1 MKKYYFCSLLLS
13 ISMASAANHCH
24 EEHQNIDK
32 NQFNVSDQLSGG
44 SETLSKSELES
55 SDYNFFSNGLSNSQ
69 IAVVKVKGM
78 VCDFCARGI
87 EKTFSKDKNV
97 KKIDVDLSK
106 GRVMIA
112 YAENVDINF
121 DDIKTK
127 ILSNGQTA
135 VEMQLIKI

>member
-1 MKKYYFCSLLLS
+1 
-13 ISMASAANHCH
+13 MASVANHCH
-24 EEHQNIDK
+24 EDHQNIDK
-32 NQFNVSDQLSGG
+32 NQFDVSDQPSDE
-44 SETLSKSELES
+44 SESISNIELDS

-112 YAENVDINF
+112 YTENVDINF

-127 ILSNGQTA
+127 ILSSGQTA
-135 VEMQLIKI
+135 VEIQLIKI

>member
-1 MKKYYFCSLLLS
+1 MKKYYFCLLLLS
-13 ISMASAANHCH
+13 ISMASVANHCH
-24 EEHQNIDK
+24 EEHQNVNK
-32 NQFNVSDQLSGG
+32 NQFDFSGKLSDE
-44 SETLSKSELES
+44 SESISNIELDS

-97 KKIDVDLSK
+97 KKIDVDLTK
-106 GRVMIA
+106 GRVVIA
-112 YAENVDINF
+112 YTENVDINF

-135 VEMQLIKI
+135 VEIQLIKI

>member
-1 MKKYYFCSLLLS
+1 MKKYYFFLLLLS
-13 ISMASAANHCH
+13 ISMASVANHCH
-24 EEHQNIDK
+24 EDHQNIDK
-32 NQFNVSDQLSGG
+32 NQFDVSDQPSDE
-44 SETLSKSELES
+44 SESISNIELDS

-112 YAENVDINF
+112 YTENVDINF

-127 ILSNGQTA
+127 ILSSGQTA
-135 VEMQLIKI
+135 VEIQLIKI

>member
-1 MKKYYFCSLLLS
+1 
-13 ISMASAANHCH
+13 MASVANHCH
-24 EEHQNIDK
+24 EEHQNVNK
-32 NQFNVSDQLSGG
+32 NQFDFSGKLSDE
-44 SETLSKSELES
+44 SESISNIELDS

-97 KKIDVDLSK
+97 KKIDVDLTK
-106 GRVMIA
+106 GRVVIA
-112 YAENVDINF
+112 YTENVDINF

-135 VEMQLIKI
+135 VEIQLIKI

>member
-13 ISMASAANHCH
+13 ISMVSTANHCH
-24 EEHQNIDK
+24 EHHQNIDK
-32 NQFNVSDQLSGG
+32 NQFDVSDQLSYESG
-44 SETLSKSELES
+44 SISTMELVS
-55 SDYNFFSNGLSNSQ
+55 NDYNFFTNGLSNSQ

-135 VEMQLIKI
+135 VEIQLIKI

>member
-1 MKKYYFCSLLLS
+1 
-13 ISMASAANHCH
+13 
-24 EEHQNIDK
+24 
-32 NQFNVSDQLSGG
+32 
-44 SETLSKSELES
+44 
-55 SDYNFFSNGLSNSQ
+55 
-69 IAVVKVKGM
+69 M

>member
-13 ISMASAANHCH
+13 ISMASTANHCH
-24 EEHQNIDK
+24 EHHQNIDK
-32 NQFNVSDQLSGG
+32 NQFDVSDQLGGG
-44 SETLSKSELES
+44 SETLSNLELAP
-55 SDYNFFSNGLSNSQ
+55 SDYNFFNGLSNSQ
-69 IAVVKVKGM
+69 VAVVKVKGM

-112 YAENVDINF
+112 YTENVDINF

>member
-1 MKKYYFCSLLLS
+1 
-13 ISMASAANHCH
+13 MASTANHCH
-24 EEHQNIDK
+24 EHHQNIDK
-32 NQFNVSDQLSGG
+32 NQFDVSDQFSDESG
-44 SETLSKSELES
+44 SISTMELVS
-55 SDYNFFSNGLSNSQ
+55 NDYKFFTNGLSNSQ